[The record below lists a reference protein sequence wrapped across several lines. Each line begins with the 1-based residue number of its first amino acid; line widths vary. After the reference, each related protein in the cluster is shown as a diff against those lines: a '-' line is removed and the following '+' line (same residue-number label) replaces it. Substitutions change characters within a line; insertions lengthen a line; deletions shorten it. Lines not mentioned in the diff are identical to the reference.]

1 MFANLNYLL
10 LIVLIVL
17 KRHLVDGQENSHEHS
32 YEEMGKRNFVEF
44 QIEELLVLDP
54 DYILEA

>member
-17 KRHLVDGQENSHEHS
+17 KKHLADGQESHEQNS
-32 YEEMGKRNFVEF
+32 YEDMGMRIWF
-44 QIEELLVLDP
+44 LL
-54 DYILEA
+54 I